1 MGGDAD
7 VRRAWVL
14 MGVAGSG
21 KSTVAPRMCAA
32 LASTFG
38 ERSLPPPVFI
48 EGDDHHPPSNI
59 AKMSRGEPLTD
70 EDRQPWLDALAKRMR
85 EASAMGGGS
94 DVVLACSALKR
105 AHRATL
111 VAGAVVGGGDNHAEE
126 EGTLLKEVHFL
137 HLVVSRGQLEERL
150 ERRAAGEGHFFAPSL
165 LQSQLD
171 ALEVDDV
178 EDLRVVSIEA
188 DGDVEH
194 VVAVATG
201 AARRVMTTSSTPRA
215 ALDPSTLET
224 TVGKFL
230 DGWWERLRAMGL
242 HEELLREGR
251 QIDHVCWRC
260 STAEE
265 YNDAIR
271 ALSTPGVGSVAG
283 SSVVGGRVITTVELS
298 TPVRWR
304 EWLVP
309 AIEVPMPK
317 HGRPKPSGFE
327 HAEVAL
333 MTGGVR
339 GSEALETLKKNIYT
353 NHRGGGLSFAA
364 VPWDDKGMGKD
375 INPELSVDL
384 GGGCCV
390 KFHNRPL
397 LEVVTYEIALGTA
410 AGER

>member
-1 MGGDAD
+1 M
-7 VRRAWVL
+7 RRAWVL
-14 MGVAGSG
+14 MGVAGCG
-21 KSTVAPRMCAA
+21 KSTVAPRLCAA

-70 EDRQPWLDALAKRMR
+70 EDRQPWLDALAERMR
-85 EASAMGGGS
+85 EASTVGGGS

-111 VAGAVVGGGDNHAEE
+111 VAGAVAGGGADRAEEE
-126 EGTLLKEVHFL
+126 EGTLLKEVRFL
-137 HLVVSRGQLEERL
+137 HLVVSREQLKKRL
-150 ERRAAGEGHFFAPSL
+150 ERRAAAEGHFFAPAL

-171 ALEVDDV
+171 ALEVGVV
-178 EDLRVVSIEA
+178 EDPRVVSIEA
-188 DGDVEH
+188 DCDVEH
-194 VVAVATG
+194 VVAAATG
-201 AARRVMTTSSTPRA
+201 AARRVMATTSSPPRA
-215 ALDPSTLET
+215 ALDPTTLET
-224 TVGKFL
+224 TVGTFL

-260 STAEE
+260 ATAQEHD
-265 YNDAIR
+265 DAVR
-271 ALSTPGVGSVAG
+271 ALSAPGVGSVAG
-283 SSVVGGRVITTVELS
+283 SSMVGGRVITTVELS

-304 EWLVP
+304 DWLVP

-317 HGRPKPSGFE
+317 RGRPKPSGFE

-339 GSEALETLKKNIYT
+339 GSEALETLKKKKKT
-353 NHRGGGLSFAA
+353 HQVRGGGLSSAT

-397 LEVVTYEIALGTA
+397 LEVVAYEIALGIAT
-410 AGER
+410 GDER